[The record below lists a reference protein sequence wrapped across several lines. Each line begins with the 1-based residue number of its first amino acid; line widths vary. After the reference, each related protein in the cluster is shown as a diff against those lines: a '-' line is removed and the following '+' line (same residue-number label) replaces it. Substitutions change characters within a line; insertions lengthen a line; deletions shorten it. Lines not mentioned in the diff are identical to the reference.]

1 MVKGVPTVAAAEEID
16 AQQRQLAACR
26 RLCGTWV

>member
-16 AQQRQLAACR
+16 ASNASWLHSGGCAER
-26 RLCGTWV
+26 G